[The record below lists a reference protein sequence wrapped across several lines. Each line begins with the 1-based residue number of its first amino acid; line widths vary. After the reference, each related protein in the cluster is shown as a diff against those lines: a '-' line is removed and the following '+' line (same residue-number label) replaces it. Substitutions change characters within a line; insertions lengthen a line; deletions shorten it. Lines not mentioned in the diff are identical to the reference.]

1 MSVASGS
8 VQTLLLIGVFI
19 LWLPGSAEAQVYK
32 WVDENG
38 VITFSNI
45 APPSDRE
52 YRVLRFPC
60 YASDPKCRS
69 VSWEKVP
76 LNTQAYR
83 LEIQSAASFNELEE
97 SLIRAIIHA
106 ESAYQ
111 ADARSP
117 KGAQGLMQLMPE
129 TAIRLGVADPFDP
142 EQNVRGG
149 VREFARLVDVYQGN
163 LQYALAAYNA
173 GEGAV
178 ARYRGIPPFHE
189 TRNYV
194 SRILSL
200 YTGRPYHLSGSYRAV
215 QVRMTTDPSTG
226 RTLITNQPADKS
238 ASGVSLQR
246 SGSGSGPLKGGFGAL
261 GR

>member
-129 TAIRLGVADPFDP
+129 TAAELDVADPFDP
-142 EQNVRGG
+142 AANIEGG
-149 VREFARLVDVYQGN
+149 ARYLAQLLSEFDGDLELA
-163 LQYALAAYNA
+163 AAAYNA
-173 GEGAV
+173 GPNAV
-178 ARYRGIPPFHE
+178 YQHGGIPPFDE
-189 TRNYV
+189 TREYV
-194 SRILSL
+194 RRVKIL
-200 YTGRPYHLSGSYRAV
+200 YKRY
-215 QVRMTTDPSTG
+215 Q
-226 RTLITNQPADKS
+226 
-238 ASGVSLQR
+238 GVL
-246 SGSGSGPLKGGFGAL
+246 
-261 GR
+261 